1 VVYVAGSRNLD
12 VTVIDLRNAINKME
26 TNKEGVLG
34 KVAAANIRLLIERQ
48 KSGKPLTRAQ
58 LQQVENYFGKDTEQK
73 TTWAK
78 SMAELAATFSV
89 SRTAIKL
96 WLTKGAPSA
105 NSSGFYPIEAW
116 KEWVAAHGAG
126 GAGDEEDLDK
136 SRLTARQVHL
146 KNQKLE
152 IELQRMRGEV
162 MHRDEIRTK
171 LFQTFDTCR
180 RLQLRIGPAIAGR
193 IAGMSPVEISKEIT
207 QAIRETYVEIQRWA
221 DQQSRAQSGDDS
233 PGELD
238 PLREE
243 RKETRRAA
251 GRKDRRVDS

>member
-1 VVYVAGSRNLD
+1 LKLEIAL
-12 VTVIDLRNAINKME
+12 NKME

-162 MHRDEIRTK
+162 MHRDEIRKK
-171 LFQTFDTCR
+171 LYQTFDTCK
-180 RLQLRIGPAIAGR
+180 RLQLRIGPSLAGR
-193 IAGMSPVEISKEIT
+193 LSGMTPTQISTEIT
-207 QAIRETYVEIQRWA
+207 TAIRNSYAEIQRWA
-221 DQQSRAQSGDDS
+221 DEQAAAEAGTDPSSR
-233 PGELD
+233 PD
-238 PLREE
+238 PVRTEREE
-243 RKETRRAA
+243 TRSGAS
-251 GRKDRRVDS
+251 RKDRGKHP